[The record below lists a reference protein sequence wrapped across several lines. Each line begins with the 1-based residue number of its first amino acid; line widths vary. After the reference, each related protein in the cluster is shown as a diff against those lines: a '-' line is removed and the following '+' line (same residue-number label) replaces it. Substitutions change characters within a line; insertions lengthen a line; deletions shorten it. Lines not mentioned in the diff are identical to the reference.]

1 MTKQYSGFS
10 RSTSRAALVAAA
22 LVLGTAATAEARITR
37 IEITRVEP
45 AFGGASFGGV
55 GTYDKLVGRAYGE
68 VDPDD
73 DGNAIIQDIELAP
86 RNARGNVE
94 YAMDVYLLAPHD
106 PARGNGTI
114 LYDVVNRGN
123 KNALSIFNMGAVGG
137 NEPTSAGDGFLQRQ
151 GFTLVWSGWQADVLA
166 GDGRLT
172 MTVPIAHQRDG
183 STITGEVRGEYIV
196 SAQTSTQNLSSGAN
210 SGMNT
215 ASYETVSLD
224 TRTAVLTHRVK
235 ESDPRVAI
243 PSSRWAFADCTTT
256 AFPGKPSTTQLCL
269 QDGFSTNEIYELV
282 YTAKNPTVNGLGFA
296 ATRDLMAFLRHEHH
310 DDAGHA
316 NPLAGAIHTVLA
328 HGTSQAGRYLRSFL
342 LLGFNRDECGRVV
355 FDGMNPHVAAAL
367 LPLNVRFGQPARSY
381 GQHEDHLYPAAQQ
394 SAGEADDDHWFDLGG
409 DRRGFWF
416 GWFGAHRPSHHHAG
430 HDANDLDAAPYA
442 AILAD
447 CRRTHSCPRIINTV
461 SATEYWQA
469 RMSLNT
475 TDADGRFDL
484 DIPSE
489 IRVFQFASTQHIP
502 TITAPT
508 PGICQQLN
516 NPNPNVEL
524 MRALL
529 VALRA
534 WVVSGTEPPA
544 SRIPTLR
551 NHTLVDSAQR
561 STGFPTLPG
570 VRYAGLFNALDHVS
584 YGAGFN
590 ALAMT
595 GVVQEPA
602 QVSARDADRILVPR
616 VDADGNEIDGLRSAT
631 RDAPL
636 GTYAGWNLRA
646 AGFSENELCGNNG
659 SFVPFARTRAERLAS
674 HDPRLSLEER
684 YRDHDG
690 YVAAVRAATQRLV
703 ADHLLLATDA
713 SLIVAQAQ
721 FSDVL

>member
-1 MTKQYSGFS
+1 MTNQYSVLS

-22 LVLGTAATAEARITR
+22 MVVGAAATAEARITR

-45 AFGGASFGGV
+45 AFGGSAFGSV
-55 GTYDKLVGRAYGE
+55 GPYDKLVGRAYGE

-73 DGNAIIQDIELAP
+73 EGNEIIQDIELAP

-243 PSSRWAFADCTTT
+243 PSSRWAFASCTSA
-256 AFPGKPSTTQLCL
+256 AFPGTPSTTQICL
-269 QDGFSTNEIYELV
+269 QDGFSPNEIYELV

-296 ATRDLMAFLRHEHH
+296 ATRDLLAFLRHERR

-316 NPLAGAIHTVLA
+316 NPLAGAIRTVLA

-342 LLGFNRDECGRVV
+342 LLGFNRDECGRTV
-355 FDGMNPHVAAAL
+355 FDGMNPHVATAL
-367 LPLNVRFGQPARSY
+367 IPLNVRFGQPGRSY
-381 GQHEDHLYPAAQQ
+381 GQHEDHLYPAAQLP
-394 SAGEADDDHWFDLGG
+394 AGEASD
-409 DRRGFWF
+409 DRRFELDGDHRGRWF
-416 GWFGAHRPSHHHAG
+416 GWFGDHRSHHHAG
-430 HDANDLDAAPYA
+430 HDANDLDAGPYD
-442 AILAD
+442 AILAE
-447 CRRTHSCPRIINTV
+447 CRRTRSCPRIINTV
-461 SATEYWQA
+461 SSTEYWQA

-475 TDADGRFDL
+475 TDAEGRFDL

-489 IRVFQFASTQHIP
+489 VRVFQFASTQHVP
-502 TITAPT
+502 TTAPAT
-508 PGICQQLN
+508 GICQQLT
-516 NPNPNVEL
+516 NPNPNVQP

-690 YVAAVRAATQRLV
+690 YVAAVRAATQQLV
-703 ADHLLLATDA
+703 AQRLLLPADA
-713 SLIVAQAQ
+713 SLLVAQAML
-721 FSDVL
+721 SDVL

>member
-68 VDPDD
+68 VDPED

-94 YAMDVYLLAPHD
+94 YAMDIYLLAPHNA
-106 PARGNGTI
+106 ARGNGTI

-123 KNALSIFNMGAVGG
+123 KNVLSIFNLGSTGG
-137 NEPTSAGDGFLQRQ
+137 NEPSSAGDGFLQSQ

-166 GDGRLT
+166 GGGRLT
-172 MTVPIAHQRDG
+172 MTVPIAHQRG
-183 STITGEVRGEYIV
+183 GATITGEVRGEYIV
-196 SAQTSTQNLSSGAN
+196 TAQASTQNLSSGAN
-210 SGMNT
+210 AGMNT

-224 TRTAVLTHRVK
+224 TRNAVLTHRVK

-342 LLGFNRDECGRVV
+342 LLGFNRDECGRTV
-355 FDGMNPHVAAAL
+355 FDGMNPHVATAL
-367 LPLNVRFGQPARSY
+367 IPLNVRFGQPGRSY
-381 GQHEDHLYPAAQQ
+381 GQHEDHLYPAAQLP
-394 SAGEADDDHWFDLGG
+394 AGEASD
-409 DRRGFWF
+409 DRRFELDGDHRGRWF
-416 GWFGAHRPSHHHAG
+416 GWFGDHRSHHHAG
-430 HDANDLDAAPYA
+430 HDANDLDAGPYD
-442 AILAD
+442 AILAE
-447 CRRTHSCPRIINTV
+447 CRRTRSCPRIINTV
-461 SATEYWQA
+461 SSTEYWQA

-475 TDADGRFDL
+475 TDAEGRFDL

-489 IRVFQFASTQHIP
+489 VRVFQFASTQHVP
-502 TITAPT
+502 TTAPAT
-508 PGICQQLN
+508 GICQQLT
-516 NPNPNVEL
+516 NPNPNVQP

>member
-1 MTKQYSGFS
+1 MTNQYSVLS

-22 LVLGTAATAEARITR
+22 MVVGAAATAEARITR

-45 AFGGASFGGV
+45 AFGGSAFGSV
-55 GTYDKLVGRAYGE
+55 GPYDKLVGRAYGE

-73 DGNAIIQDIELAP
+73 EGNEIIQDIELAP

-243 PSSRWAFADCTTT
+243 PSSRWAFASCTSA
-256 AFPGKPSTTQLCL
+256 AFPGTPSTTQICL
-269 QDGFSTNEIYELV
+269 KDGFSPNEIYELV

-296 ATRDLMAFLRHEHH
+296 ATRDLLAFLRHERR

-316 NPLAGAIHTVLA
+316 NPLAGAIRTVLA

-342 LLGFNRDECGRVV
+342 LLGFNRDECGRTV
-355 FDGMNPHVAAAL
+355 FDGMNPHVATAL
-367 LPLNVRFGQPARSY
+367 IPLNVRFGQPGRSY
-381 GQHEDHLYPAAQQ
+381 GQHEDHLYPAAQLP
-394 SAGEADDDHWFDLGG
+394 AGEASD
-409 DRRGFWF
+409 DRRFELDGDHRGRWF
-416 GWFGAHRPSHHHAG
+416 GWFGDHRSHHHAG
-430 HDANDLDAAPYA
+430 HDANDLDAGPYD
-442 AILAD
+442 AILAE
-447 CRRTHSCPRIINTV
+447 CRRTRSCPRIINTV
-461 SATEYWQA
+461 SSTEYWQA

-475 TDADGRFDL
+475 TDAEGRFDL

-489 IRVFQFASTQHIP
+489 VRVFQFASTQHVP
-502 TITAPT
+502 TTAPAT
-508 PGICQQLN
+508 GICQQLT
-516 NPNPNVEL
+516 NPNPNVQP

-690 YVAAVRAATQRLV
+690 YVAAVRAATQQLV
-703 ADHLLLATDA
+703 AQRLLLPADA
-713 SLIVAQAQ
+713 SLLVAQAML
-721 FSDVL
+721 SDVL